1 MRGVAL
7 FTILLACGLAALAE
21 VEVEEG
27 VLVLNSENFDEV
39 TASKELLLV
48 EFYAPWCGH
57 CKSLAPHFAAAAAE
71 LEPLGISLAK
81 VNADTD
87 ENRPLASRFDVK
99 GFPTL
104 KVFRKGAAPTDYE
117 GGRTTDTIVS
127 YMKKQNQPA
136 VSVVNTSADLQAL
149 TGGKDIVIVAFF
161 DKEDSEEEKK
171 FNALASTL
179 RNTYTFASVT
189 GQPSLASEH
198 GAEGAHSVV
207 LFKPFDEKKN
217 VFTAAEIE
225 TLETSIKKFATPLV
239 DEIGPTNYK
248 KYVESGI
255 PLAYLFIKPS
265 EKDTYLPELK
275 TLAETTRGQ
284 ISWVWIDGEKFMR
297 HGENLGLSGKVTPAF
312 VIEELSSGLHY
323 VFDEAKTVNAE
334 SLKDFTSKYLSK
346 ELEPSIKSEE
356 IPASNDGPVKVVVRK
371 SFDQVVLDT
380 TKHVFIEF
388 YAPWCGHCKTLA
400 PIWEELGTH
409 YALNGDVVIAKM
421 DATAND
427 VDAKYGVRGFPTLKF
442 FPKGDNKTP
451 LEYEGQRTKEDFI
464 SYIESHISGTASAE
478 ADQKDEL

>member
-1 MRGVAL
+1 L
-7 FTILLACGLAALAE
+7 SILLACGLAALAE

-27 VLVLNSENFDEV
+27 VLVLNAENFDEV
-39 TASKELLLV
+39 TASKDLVLV

-57 CKSLAPHFAAAAAE
+57 CKNLAPHYAKAAAE

-117 GGRTTDTIVS
+117 GGRTTDTIVA
-127 YMKKQNQPA
+127 YMKRQNQPA
-136 VSVVNTSADLQAL
+136 VSVLNTSADVQAL
-149 TGGKDIVIVAFF
+149 ADGKDVVVVAFF

-171 FNALASTL
+171 FTAVANAL

-189 GQPSLASEH
+189 GQPSIATEH
-198 GAEGAHSVV
+198 GAEGAYSVV

-217 VFTAAEIE
+217 VFTATELE
-225 TLETSIKKFATPLV
+225 TLESSIKKFATPLV

-248 KYVESGI
+248 TYVDSGL
-255 PLAYLFIKPS
+255 PLAYLFIKAT
-265 EKDTYLPELK
+265 EKDTFIPLITP
-275 TLAETTRGQ
+275 LAETTRGQ

-297 HGENLGLSGKVTPAF
+297 HGENLGLSGKTIPAF
-312 VIEELSSGLHY
+312 VIEELSTGLHF
-323 VFDEAKTVNAE
+323 VLDESKTVDTE
-334 SLKDFTSKYLSK
+334 TLKDFVSKYISK
-346 ELEPSIKSEE
+346 EIEPTVKSEE
-356 IPASNDGPVKVVVRK
+356 IPASNDGPVKVIVRK
-371 SFDQVVLDT
+371 SFDQIVLDAN
-380 TKHVFIEF
+380 KHVFVEF

-409 YALNGDVVIAKM
+409 YALNGDVIIAKI

-427 VDAKYGVRGFPTLKF
+427 VEAKYGVRGFPTLKF
-442 FPKGDNKTP
+442 FPKGENKTP
-451 LEYEGQRTKEDFI
+451 VDYDGGRTKEDFI
-464 SYIESHISGTASAE
+464 SFIDQHTGSAPA